1 MTLWRFVLL
10 WCVAVSAVPS
20 LAHDFRLGGLRID
33 HPYATPTEAGA
44 TAAAVYFRRLGNT
57 GRTDDRLIGAS
68 TPVAERVVIHQSVPN
83 AAGLALMYV
92 EPAVDLPAGA
102 SPAFRHTDPDGYHLM
117 LYRLNR
123 PLQVGDRF
131 SLTLRFEQAGSVE
144 VVVWVQQPRRPAA
157 HDHSSP
163 SPGPGPRSSSTP

>member
-10 WCVAVSAVPS
+10 WCAALFSVPS

-33 HPYATPTEAGA
+33 HPYATPSEAGA
-44 TAAAVYFRRLGNT
+44 TAAAVYFRRFGNT
-57 GRTDDRLIGAS
+57 GPTDDRLIGAS

-92 EPAVDLPAGA
+92 EPAVELPAGA

-117 LYRLNR
+117 LQRLNR
-123 PLQVGDRF
+123 PLRVGDRF
-131 SLTLRFEQAGSVE
+131 SLTLHFERAGSVD

-157 HDHSSP
+157 HDHSSH
-163 SPGPGPRSSSTP
+163 SHSPRSSSTP